1 MQAFRFSL
9 YLAVPIGLYCFV
21 RFNPSG
27 LDYFVSQVS
36 PQVSNLLVGSLVAL
50 IRRCMNQAKHM
61 HALHP
66 QQGFR
71 L

>member
-36 PQVSNLLVGSLVAL
+36 PQVSNLLVGS
-50 IRRCMNQAKHM
+50 
-61 HALHP
+61 
-66 QQGFR
+66 
-71 L
+71 